1 VSAARL
7 YREWARL
14 GGGFSVAPWPDPVD
28 PEDLLVRTAAAA
40 PGDAR
45 LFWVAAAWLGVHHA
59 LLNVRRLAARLRS
72 GSDQDS
78 AVIGAMLSVAR
89 SLAGS
94 ATALDSALKHC
105 RPLAT
110 PRPLFDIVAESPLLT
125 AKVRDGALDLFS
137 AWGFWQDD
145 MSPRTEA
152 VRPVQWV
159 LANCP
164 EFQSRAVFGAG
175 LEAEVVDVLIR
186 TPATVRDLSSR
197 LAVTY
202 SAAHA
207 AASRLIG
214 RGWLRKTRDG
224 RRQVLALRDDLRAWY
239 AAYPSASSGLG
250 AATP

>member
-1 VSAARL
+1 MPHNRI

-14 GGGFSVAPWPDPVD
+14 GGGLSVAASPDPVD
-28 PEDLLVRTAAAA
+28 LEDLVVRTAAAA

-59 LLNVRRLAARLRS
+59 LLNVRRLTGRLR
-72 GSDQDS
+72 DVTDPDS
-78 AVIGAMLSVAR
+78 AVVGAMLSVAR
-89 SLAGS
+89 SVAGT
-94 ATALDSALKHC
+94 ATSLDSALKHC
-105 RPLAT
+105 RPLHV
-110 PRPLFDIVAESPLLT
+110 PRPLFDVVAANPVLAVKAREGTLE
-125 AKVRDGALDLFS
+125 LFS

-145 MSPRTEA
+145 SSPRTDA
-152 VRPVQWV
+152 IRPVQWV

-175 LEAEVVDVLIR
+175 LEAEVIDVVIGA
-186 TPATVRDLSSR
+186 PATVRDLSTR

-224 RRQVLALRDDLRAWY
+224 RRQVLALREELRVWY
-239 AAYPSASSGLG
+239 ASYPSASPRLRG
-250 AATP
+250 ATA